1 MTVLDVD
8 VRTVVVDCVEAE
20 LEFDVD
26 VDVDVVVGSVDV
38 DVVVFMRPDLKPA
51 KLRMSVIP

>member
-26 VDVDVVVGSVDV
+26 VDVDVVVGSVEV
-38 DVVVFMRPDLKPA
+38 EVVVFKRPDLKLA
-51 KLRMSVIP
+51 